1 MPATQEE
8 VMKSKGSRRLVR
20 RLGLALAVAAVLA
33 PSAQAIPMDMPPR
46 GLDSVQT
53 RQYAD
58 DIHVATPVLSSPVR
72 LYADDLHAPAVVP
85 VAEPQGRG
93 YAPINTAAQLEV
105 VSPVATDSGGI
116 DWGNPTIG
124 AGVLFALMGL
134 GGMLVAVRHTRRGR
148 LAAV

>member
-1 MPATQEE
+1 MPAIQEG
-8 VMKSKGSRRLVR
+8 VMKNKGSRRLIR

-33 PSAQAIPMDMPPR
+33 PSAQAIPLDVPPR

-58 DIHVATPVLSSPVR
+58 DIHVATPVISSPER
-72 LYADDLHAPAVVP
+72 LYADDLHAPAVSP
-85 VAEPQGRG
+85 VAEQQGRG
-93 YAPINTAAQLEV
+93 YAPINTSAQLQ
-105 VSPVATDSGGI
+105 VSPVKTDSGGF

-124 AGVLFALMGL
+124 AGALFVLLGL
-134 GGMLVAVRHTRRGR
+134 GGVLVAVRHTRRGR

>member
-72 LYADDLHAPAVVP
+72 LYADDLHAPTVVP